1 MDKELVPEL
10 RFDGFTDPWEEKKF
24 SDAFSFLKNN
34 TLSRANLSSTEGTV
48 RNIHYG
54 DVLIKYGSMIDIYN
68 GNIPRIKDEEV
79 AANLKYNALSDGD
92 VVIADTAED
101 YTAGKCT
108 EINNI
113 DNIPVVA
120 GLHTIPVRPKIHYA
134 KGFLG
139 HYINSNS
146 YHKQLIQLLQ
156 GIKVI
161 SISKASISNTE
172 ISFPVIEEQ
181 GLISG
186 ILCNLDSLIA
196 EQEKKCAALGAARDA
211 LLDKMFPKEGETEPE
226 LRLDGF
232 SGPWE
237 RVKLGELL
245 SYEQPQAYIVSNSEY
260 NDSHGI
266 PVLTAGKTFI
276 LGYTDECF
284 GVKQATK
291 MKPVILFDDFTTAC
305 KYVDFP
311 FKVKSSAAKILI
323 PTTKCDCTYLV
334 YESMNMINYEPLSHG
349 RHWIS
354 MFSSFS
360 INLPVSPF
368 ERQMLNFMLI
378 NIDENINGE
387 NQKLDLLKQL
397 KGAMLDKMFPKGAR

>member
-1 MDKELVPEL
+1 MDTELIPKL
-10 RFDGFTDPWEEKKF
+10 RFEGFTEPWEEKKLGDIGNLVRGKRF
-24 SDAFSFLKNN
+24 TPDDYVPIGDA
-34 TLSRANLSSTEGTV
+34 GIPC
-48 RNIHYG
+48 IHYG
-54 DVLIKYGSMIDIYN
+54 EIYTDYGSTATDTISQI
-68 GNIPRIKDEEV
+68 RSE
-79 AANLKYNALSDGD
+79 LSQKLRYAKPGS
-92 VVIADTAED
+92 IIISTTSENAED
-101 YTAGKCT
+101 VCKAVAWLGNAKVAYHDDSVALEHNENPMFLVEVFST
-108 EINNI
+108 
-113 DNIPVVA
+113 DNFYRKKTSA
-120 GLHTIPVRPKIHYA
+120 A
-134 KGFLG
+134 
-139 HYINSNS
+139 
-146 YHKQLIQLLQ
+146 Q
-156 GIKVI
+156 GIKVLRI
-161 SISKASISNTE
+161 SPEQLANIEVTLPNSFEQSHIGQSFCE
-172 ISFPVIEEQ
+172 I
-181 GLISG
+181 
-186 ILCNLDSLIA
+186 DSLIA
-196 EQEKKCAALGAARDA
+196 QQEKKCAALGAARDA

-226 LRLDGF
+226 LRFDGF

-323 PTTKCDCTYLV
+323 PTTKCDCTYFV

>member
-1 MDKELVPEL
+1 M
-10 RFDGFTDPWEEKKF
+10 
-24 SDAFSFLKNN
+24 
-34 TLSRANLSSTEGTV
+34 
-48 RNIHYG
+48 
-54 DVLIKYGSMIDIYN
+54 
-68 GNIPRIKDEEV
+68 
-79 AANLKYNALSDGD
+79 AL
-92 VVIADTAED
+92 DTPD
-101 YTAGKCT
+101 TK
-108 EINNI
+108 
-113 DNIPVVA
+113 
-120 GLHTIPVRPKIHYA
+120 
-134 KGFLG
+134 
-139 HYINSNS
+139 
-146 YHKQLIQLLQ
+146 
-156 GIKVI
+156 
-161 SISKASISNTE
+161 
-172 ISFPVIEEQ
+172 EEQ
-181 GLISG
+181 AQIGDLFRD
-186 ILCNLDSLIA
+186 LDSLIA

-226 LRLDGF
+226 LRFDGF